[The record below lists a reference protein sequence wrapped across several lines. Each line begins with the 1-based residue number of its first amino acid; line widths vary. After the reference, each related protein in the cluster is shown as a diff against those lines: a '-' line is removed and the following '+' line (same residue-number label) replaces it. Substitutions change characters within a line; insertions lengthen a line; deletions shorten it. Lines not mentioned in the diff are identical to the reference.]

1 MFGLGAGEIL
11 IILVI
16 AFLLF
21 GPKQLP
27 EVGRQVG
34 KAVKGFKE
42 TAEDLRKSVEPEI
55 NMIQQEVKMVEQ
67 DFQSSMKDAE
77 EQINAATT
85 SSEKQADSKGQAIR
99 REGCGE
105 TDKPWVGGPSVR
117 YRRKA
122 CQKSQ
127 VEEGWG
133 LVQRPQGRNEK
144 KRVGQ

>member
-34 KAVKGFKE
+34 KAFKGFKD
-42 TAEDLRKSVEPEI
+42 TAEDLRKSMEPEL

-67 DFQSSMKDAE
+67 DLQATVKEAE
-77 EQINAATT
+77 EEINTAG
-85 SSEKQADSKGQAIR
+85 KQAEDDTQSISKSGQA
-99 REGCGE
+99 
-105 TDKPWVGGPSVR
+105 
-117 YRRKA
+117 
-122 CQKSQ
+122 
-127 VEEGWG
+127 
-133 LVQRPQGRNEK
+133 
-144 KRVGQ
+144 

>member
-42 TAEDLRKSVEPEI
+42 ATDDLRKSVEPEI
-55 NMIQQEVKMVEQ
+55 NIIQQEMKMVEQ
-67 DFQSSMKDAE
+67 DFQASLKETE
-77 EQINAATT
+77 EEINAVAANA
-85 SSEKQADSKGQAIR
+85 E
-99 REGCGE
+99 
-105 TDKPWVGGPSVR
+105 DKSANQTPHAS
-117 YRRKA
+117 
-122 CQKSQ
+122 
-127 VEEGWG
+127 
-133 LVQRPQGRNEK
+133 
-144 KRVGQ
+144 

>member
-42 TAEDLRKSVEPEI
+42 TAEDLRKSVEPEL

-67 DFQSSMKDAE
+67 DFQASIKDVE
-77 EQINAATT
+77 EQVNAVTAPV
-85 SSEKQADSKGQAIR
+85 EKQVDSKGSSNQA
-99 REGCGE
+99 
-105 TDKPWVGGPSVR
+105 
-117 YRRKA
+117 
-122 CQKSQ
+122 
-127 VEEGWG
+127 
-133 LVQRPQGRNEK
+133 
-144 KRVGQ
+144 

>member
-34 KAVKGFKE
+34 KAIKGFKD
-42 TAEDLRKSVEPEI
+42 TAEDLRKSMEPEL

-67 DFQSSMKDAE
+67 DLQATVKEAE
-77 EQINAATT
+77 EEINTAG
-85 SSEKQADSKGQAIR
+85 KQAEDDTQSITKSGQ
-99 REGCGE
+99 
-105 TDKPWVGGPSVR
+105 T
-117 YRRKA
+117 
-122 CQKSQ
+122 
-127 VEEGWG
+127 
-133 LVQRPQGRNEK
+133 
-144 KRVGQ
+144 

>member
-42 TAEDLRKSVEPEI
+42 TAEDLRKSVEPEL

-67 DFQSSMKDAE
+67 DFQASIKDAE
-77 EQINAATT
+77 EQINSAGQKVEQGSGLTNQ
-85 SSEKQADSKGQAIR
+85 SGQA
-99 REGCGE
+99 
-105 TDKPWVGGPSVR
+105 
-117 YRRKA
+117 
-122 CQKSQ
+122 
-127 VEEGWG
+127 
-133 LVQRPQGRNEK
+133 
-144 KRVGQ
+144 

>member
-42 TAEDLRKSVEPEI
+42 TAEDLRKSVEPEL

-67 DFQSSMKDAE
+67 DFQASMKEAE
-77 EQINAATT
+77 EEINQATSPPEKPSG
-85 SSEKQADSKGQAIR
+85 SSGSGSQA
-99 REGCGE
+99 
-105 TDKPWVGGPSVR
+105 
-117 YRRKA
+117 
-122 CQKSQ
+122 
-127 VEEGWG
+127 
-133 LVQRPQGRNEK
+133 
-144 KRVGQ
+144 

>member
-42 TAEDLRKSVEPEI
+42 TAEDLRKSVEPEL
-55 NMIQQEVKMVEQ
+55 NMIHQEVKMVEQ
-67 DFQSSMKDAE
+67 DFQASMKEAE
-77 EQINAATT
+77 EEINQAT
-85 SSEKQADSKGQAIR
+85 SPSEKQSGSSGSGTPA
-99 REGCGE
+99 
-105 TDKPWVGGPSVR
+105 
-117 YRRKA
+117 
-122 CQKSQ
+122 
-127 VEEGWG
+127 
-133 LVQRPQGRNEK
+133 
-144 KRVGQ
+144 

>member
-27 EVGRQVG
+27 EVVRQVG

-42 TAEDLRKSVEPEI
+42 TAEDLRKSVEPEL

-67 DFQSSMKDAE
+67 DFQASIKDAE
-77 EQINAATT
+77 EQINAVTAPT
-85 SSEKQADSKGQAIR
+85 EKQVDSKGSSNQA
-99 REGCGE
+99 
-105 TDKPWVGGPSVR
+105 
-117 YRRKA
+117 
-122 CQKSQ
+122 
-127 VEEGWG
+127 
-133 LVQRPQGRNEK
+133 
-144 KRVGQ
+144 

>member
-34 KAVKGFKE
+34 KAVKGLKE
-42 TAEDLRKSVEPEI
+42 TAEDLRKSVEPEL

-67 DFQSSMKDAE
+67 DFQASMKEAE
-77 EQINAATT
+77 EQITASTT
-85 SSEKQADSKGQAIR
+85 PE
-99 REGCGE
+99 
-105 TDKPWVGGPSVR
+105 
-117 YRRKA
+117 
-122 CQKSQ
+122 
-127 VEEGWG
+127 
-133 LVQRPQGRNEK
+133 EK
-144 KRVGQ
+144 KDGSTGGTNQA

>member
-1 MFGLGAGEIL
+1 MFGLGIGEIL

-27 EVGRQVG
+27 EVARQVG

-67 DFQSSMKDAE
+67 DFQASLKDAE
-77 EQINAATT
+77 EQITAATT
-85 SSEKQADSKGQAIR
+85 PTEKSADSKRSADQA
-99 REGCGE
+99 
-105 TDKPWVGGPSVR
+105 
-117 YRRKA
+117 
-122 CQKSQ
+122 
-127 VEEGWG
+127 
-133 LVQRPQGRNEK
+133 
-144 KRVGQ
+144 